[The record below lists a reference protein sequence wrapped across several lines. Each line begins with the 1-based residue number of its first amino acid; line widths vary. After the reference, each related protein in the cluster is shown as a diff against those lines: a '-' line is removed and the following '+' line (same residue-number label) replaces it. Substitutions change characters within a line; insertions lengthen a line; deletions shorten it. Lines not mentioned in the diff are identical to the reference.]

1 MLTNPPY
8 GKKTRLLKEDAQ
20 HFELG
25 HTWVR
30 RDGAWRKGKPKET
43 SLYTVFVERAFDI
56 LKDGGRLAI
65 VLPETVFHAPS
76 LARLRHYI
84 ADKGAVRAVIS
95 LPHNTFRPHCN
106 AKTCLLVVEKGAEP
120 SDPVIMATPEEMGH
134 DHQGKSIYRAG
145 TDEPWDDLPLVLQEF
160 DQPSRSENTF
170 VFTAPW
176 DIIQQSDCW
185 MPQYHAF
192 LQKPPRAPR
201 GQFWVTLGELVDEE
215 AIAAWDGHGSPSS
228 AEKGAGEIPYI
239 RVSDI
244 VNWELY
250 RNPTTGISQ
259 STFDRMTAN
268 GERVEAGDV
277 IFVRRGSYRIGTV
290 AMAAPRDQQVMLT
303 RELLTFRVQENT
315 YGITPY
321 YLLALLSS
329 QDVQE
334 QIENLVFV
342 DTTLPTMGERWRELR
357 LPIHRD
363 RQHINAI
370 SHATKL
376 TVMKKWRA
384 QDEIQELR
392 NQFGG
397 LVT

>member
-1 MLTNPPY
+1 ME
-8 GKKTRLLKEDAQ
+8 KKTRLLKEDAQ

-25 HTWVR
+25 HAWTRV
-30 RDGAWRKGKPKET
+30 GGTWRKGKPKET
-43 SLYTVFVERAFDI
+43 NLYTVFVERAFDM

-134 DHQGKSIYRAG
+134 DHQGKPIYRPG
-145 TDEPWDDLPLVLQEF
+145 TEESWDDLPLVLQEF

-170 VFTAPW
+170 VFTTPW
-176 DIIQQSDCW
+176 DAVQQSDCW

-201 GQFWVTLGELVDEE
+201 GQFWVTLGDLADDGS
-215 AIAAWDGHGSPSS
+215 IGAWDGHGSPSS
-228 AEKGAGEIPYI
+228 PEKGAGDIPYI

-250 RNPTTGISQ
+250 RNPTTGVSQ
-259 STFDRMTAN
+259 STYEHMTAN
-268 GERVEAGDV
+268 RSRVEAGDV

-290 AMAAPRDQQVMLT
+290 AMASPRDQQVVLT
-303 RELLTFRVQENT
+303 RELLTFRVQQNA

-329 QDVQE
+329 QAVQW
-334 QIENLVFV
+334 QIENLVFI
-342 DTTLPTMGERWRELR
+342 DTTLPNIGERWRELR

-363 RQHINAI
+363 RGRIDEI
-370 SHATKL
+370 SHMVKL
-376 TVMKKWRA
+376 AVMKKWRA

-392 NQFGG
+392 DRFCG